1 MKLNI
6 KSVGKVDSAGITLD
20 SISVIAGYNGSGKT
34 TISKCLY
41 GMLELTREKK
51 LDKEI
56 VKTYW
61 KNLFANQM
69 ATFGRDE
76 LDQISLDGDNFS
88 LSLLREGNK
97 ELEIRKKGKA
107 DNETIYLRSP
117 SRWSDWFS
125 DKLKVELEKPLVQE
139 SSELLLKYMDILD
152 SNASGYLKKTDSGY
166 VYVDEDFPEQDIA
179 LDNTASGIMIFLELS
194 RLIGNGTIKPNS
206 TLIIDEP
213 ETNLHPE
220 KQVALARVL
229 TRLSSQMNIK
239 MFLSSHNIY
248 FIRALEVALQEE
260 EIGNYHFYSMKK
272 DPDTHLYSSQD
283 VTDNLEIIYD
293 DLYRPMEEL

>member
-1 MKLNI
+1 MKLDI
-6 KSVGKVDSAGITLD
+6 KSIGKVDSAEISLD
-20 SISVIAGYNGSGKT
+20 SISVLAGYNGSGKT

-41 GMLELTREKK
+41 GMLELARERK
-51 LDKEI
+51 LDVEI
-56 VKTYW
+56 VKEYW
-61 KNLFANQM
+61 SKLFANQM

-76 LDQISLDGDNFS
+76 LDQISLEGDDFF
-88 LSLLREGNK
+88 LSFLREGGNA
-97 ELEIRKKGKA
+97 LEIKKKGRVE
-107 DNETIYLRSP
+107 NETVYLRSP

-125 DKLKVELEKPLVQE
+125 DKLKAELEKPLE
-139 SSELLLKYMDILD
+139 READGLLMNYMHILEA
-152 SNASGYLKKTDSGY
+152 NASGYLKKTDQGY
-166 VYVDEDFPEQDIA
+166 AYVDEDFPDQDIA

-229 TRLSSQMNIK
+229 VRLSKEMNIK
-239 MFLSSHNIY
+239 LFLSSHNIY

-260 EIGNYHFYSMKK
+260 DIENYHFYSMKK
-272 DPDTHLYSSQD
+272 DSDSHLYTAVD
-283 VTDNLEIIYD
+283 VSENLEVIYD
-293 DLYRPMEEL
+293 DLYRPMEDL